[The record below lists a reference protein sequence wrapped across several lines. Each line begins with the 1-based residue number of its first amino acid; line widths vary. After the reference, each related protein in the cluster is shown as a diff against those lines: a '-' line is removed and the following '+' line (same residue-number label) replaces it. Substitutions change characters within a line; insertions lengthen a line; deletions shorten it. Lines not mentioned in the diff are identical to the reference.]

1 MILIHFV
8 KIILFQGDSITDC
21 GRDKNK
27 LEALGNGYP
36 NMVSGALGAEY
47 PYAYKFIN
55 KGISGNRVVDLYAR
69 IKCDLINLKPDY
81 MSILIGINDVWHEL
95 GSQNGVSAE
104 KFEKI
109 YSMLI
114 EEIKEELP
122 EIKIFILEP
131 FVAHGPAT
139 DDNFEYFVTETKL
152 RAEAAKRI
160 AEKYDLT
167 FVPLQNVFDEAITKA
182 PASYW
187 THDGVHPNAEG
198 HGLIARE
205 LTKAVL

>member
-1 MILIHFV
+1 MKTF
-8 KIILFQGDSITDC
+8 LFQGDSITDC
-21 GRDKNK
+21 CRFRDDEKS
-27 LEALGNGYP
+27 LGFGYP
-36 NMVSGALGAEY
+36 LVTAANIGAEY
-47 PYAYKFIN
+47 PQKFNFIN
-55 KGISGNRVVDLYAR
+55 KGISGNRIVDVYAR
-69 IKCDLINLKPDY
+69 IKCDIINLKPDY

-95 GSQNGVSAE
+95 GNQNGVSAE

-160 AEKYDLT
+160 AEKYNLT

>member
-1 MILIHFV
+1 MKTF
-8 KIILFQGDSITDC
+8 LFQGDSITDC
-21 GRDKNK
+21 CRNRDDINS
-27 LEALGNGYP
+27 LGMGYP
-36 NMVSGALGAEY
+36 LVVTANVGSLRPQEF
-47 PYAYKFIN
+47 KFIN
-55 KGISGNRVVDLYAR
+55 KGISGNRIVDVYAR
-69 IKCDLINLKPDY
+69 IKRDILNLKPDC

-95 GSQNGVSAE
+95 GEKNGVAAP

-131 FVAHGPAT
+131 FVTPGPAT
-139 DDNFEYFVTETKL
+139 DEHIDYFKTETRL

-160 AEKYDLT
+160 AEKYALT
-167 FVPLQNVFDEAITKA
+167 FIPLQKVFDEAMTKA

-187 THDGVHPNAEG
+187 THDGVHPTAEG

-205 LTKAVL
+205 LTAAMS

>member
-1 MILIHFV
+1 MKTF
-8 KIILFQGDSITDC
+8 LFQGDSITDC
-21 GRDKNK
+21 CRFRDDINS
-27 LEALGNGYP
+27 LGMGYP
-36 NMVSGALGAEY
+36 LVTAANIGAEF
-47 PYAYKFIN
+47 PQKFKFIN
-55 KGISGNRVVDLYAR
+55 KGISGNRIVDVYAR
-69 IKCDLINLKPDY
+69 IKCDIINLKPDY

-95 GSQNGVSAE
+95 GDQNGVDAP

-131 FVAHGPAT
+131 FVMTGPAT
-139 DDNFEYFVTETKL
+139 ADNIDYFVSETKL

-160 AEKYDLT
+160 AEKYGLT
-167 FVPLQNVFDEAITKA
+167 FVPLQEKFDELCKIA

-198 HGLIARE
+198 HGVIAKE